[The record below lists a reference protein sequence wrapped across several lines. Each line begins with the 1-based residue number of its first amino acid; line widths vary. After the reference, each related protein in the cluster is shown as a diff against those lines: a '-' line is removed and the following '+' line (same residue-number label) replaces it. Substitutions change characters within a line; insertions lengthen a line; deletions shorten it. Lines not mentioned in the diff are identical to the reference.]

1 MSEQKP
7 RCVAFEVI
15 KMADKVRDYR
25 REYDQYHGTPEQI
38 ANRSQ
43 RNQARADLG
52 LKVGNPKECDH
63 KNPISSGGT
72 NSPRNLR
79 AVSRD
84 TNRGKGSSK

>member
-1 MSEQKP
+1 
-7 RCVAFEVI
+7 
-15 KMADKVRDYR
+15 MADKVRDYR
-25 REYDQYHGTPEQI
+25 REYDQYQGKPAQI
-38 ANRSQ
+38 AARSQ

-52 LKVGNPKECDH
+52 LSAGDKRECDH
-63 KNPISSGGT
+63 KNPIGNGGT